1 MCEKFSFDSI
11 PDCYK
16 IQEMRDRTIFDDTFI
31 LVYCL
36 DKCKTQRMCDEAAED
51 CLASLKCIPSWF
63 FTS

>member
-1 MCEKFSFDSI
+1 
-11 PDCYK
+11 
-16 IQEMRDRTIFDDTFI
+16 MRDRTIFDDTFI